1 MNVLLDTHAFLWFI
15 EGSPR
20 LSDGARELIRDPA
33 TELFMSVAS
42 LWEIAVKA
50 SIGRLPLLQPFEI
63 LIPDQ
68 LAHHEISVIP
78 IEISHL
84 VEMMRLERHHGDPF
98 DRLLIAQAIVERLPI
113 VGADPVFD
121 DYPGSRLW

>member
-20 LSDGARELIRDPA
+20 LSDSARELIRDPA

-42 LWEIAVKA
+42 LWEIAIKA

-68 LAHHEISVIP
+68 LARHEISVIP
-78 IEISHL
+78 IEVSHL
-84 VEMMRLERHHGDPF
+84 VQCEARTPPRRSIRSVA
-98 DRLLIAQAIVERLPI
+98 DRPSDRRTPAHRQRRSSV
-113 VGADPVFD
+113 
-121 DYPGSRLW
+121 

>member
-42 LWEIAVKA
+42 LWEIAIKA

-68 LAHHEISVIP
+68 LARHEISVIP
-78 IEISHL
+78 IEIPHL
-84 VEMMRLERHHGDPF
+84 VEMMGLERHHGDPF
-98 DRLLIAQAIVERLPI
+98 DRLLIAQANVERLPI
-113 VGADPVFD
+113 VSADPVFD